1 MISELDALTPRS
13 RINGHMTST
22 SANHHHHS
30 ASPPSFT
37 LKLKDCEVEEGESFD
52 LQCTTQ
58 GILRIVH
65 GALRAA
71 LIDQCCSE
79 GTMDYMHFVD
89 AQTCICMCNIKH
101 KHIIHVGLC
110 VVFSSMNFFI

>member
-1 MISELDALTPRS
+1 MMSELDALTPRS

-58 GILRIVH
+58 GILTQS
-65 GALRAA
+65 L
-71 LIDQCCSE
+71 CCRWL
-79 GTMDYMHFVD
+79 
-89 AQTCICMCNIKH
+89 NIN
-101 KHIIHVGLC
+101 
-110 VVFSSMNFFI
+110 FSAHP